1 MKVEGRFP
9 RIDLRIPW
17 LPCHNQV
24 ILEGGIHPFF
34 LLCWQLADTW
44 LSWLW
49 TYSFVS
55 LFTPVVPSLLAT
67 MLLDKSWTARQV
79 VKTKL
84 WGNLSAE
91 TKDTTKYGSVLFF
104 FYVSAFPSFFFFF
117 GALFK
122 HAQALSSSVPEPKG
136 QPSQQMLLIACP
148 CSTHLLRLRAVI
160 PLCYI
165 VNMYIYFFHLFHW
178 HYLTKSVQCIWS
190 LRACSS
196 SRDLNQKSHVGAA

>member
-55 LFTPVVPSLLAT
+55 LFTPVVPSLLAA

-104 FYVSAFPSFFFFF
+104 FYVSAFPSFFFF
-117 GALFK
+117 LVPYSNMRK
-122 HAQALSSSVPEPKG
+122 HYL
-136 QPSQQMLLIACP
+136 
-148 CSTHLLRLRAVI
+148 HLCQSLRDNLVSRCCWVLARAVH
-160 PLCYI
+160 
-165 VNMYIYFFHLFHW
+165 IY
-178 HYLTKSVQCIWS
+178 
-190 LRACSS
+190 
-196 SRDLNQKSHVGAA
+196 